1 MKVSQGF
8 NGKLIERLDRL
19 HLRYS
24 RQVGGVSGGVRRSN
38 EKGSSNEF
46 SDFRSYND
54 GDSLRYVDWN
64 SYARLGKLFIR
75 LYNEEKQTEVVVMVD
90 SSASMDLYG
99 KSYTGGL
106 IGASLCYA
114 ALSGGDRAKLCM
126 GNDTITLS
134 SKKELN
140 KLLNFADA
148 AVYDGVFDLSHRVKE
163 LPFKEKGRFI
173 LISDFMYSLDSVEEA
188 LKYLNYKKQD
198 ITFVMLTGEEEN
210 TPGFSGE
217 VMLKDAET
225 DEKIS
230 IEITDDV
237 IEKYTKALKVHRGRL
252 SDLCRKYGAE
262 NTEIR
267 ADEPV
272 ASILAKLLYV

>member
-148 AVYDGVFDLSHRVKE
+148 AVYDGIFDLSHRVRE

-237 IEKYTKALKVHRGRL
+237 IEKYIKALKVHRGRL